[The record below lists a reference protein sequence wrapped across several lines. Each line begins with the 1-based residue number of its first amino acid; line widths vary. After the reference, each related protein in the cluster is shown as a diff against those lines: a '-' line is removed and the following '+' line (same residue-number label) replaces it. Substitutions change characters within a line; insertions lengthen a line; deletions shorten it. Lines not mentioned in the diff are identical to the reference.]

1 VNRTDRLYALVE
13 ELRAGAPRRRSA
25 RELASLYE
33 VSART
38 IERDIGALQQA
49 GVPVYA
55 DAGRSGGY
63 TVDRSLTLPP
73 LNFTPAEAVAVA
85 VALARAGA
93 GPFEG
98 AARSAVRKMVAAMP
112 GPGVAAARDL
122 AGRVRLL
129 EPAAAPQAV
138 AVPPVIERAIVARR
152 VLRICYLDRDAN
164 LTERDVEP
172 VVFMAG
178 PGGWYL
184 AGWCRVRDAA
194 RCFRVD
200 RIQQAEVTGVTA
212 APRAFEEIAPC
223 VPDLVARTP
232 VL

>member
-13 ELRAGAPRRRSA
+13 ELRACAPRRRSA
-25 RELASLYE
+25 RALASLYE

-49 GVPVYA
+49 GVPIYA

-63 TVDRSLTLPP
+63 TVDKSLTLPP
-73 LNFTPAEAVAVA
+73 LNFSPAEAVALA
-85 VALARAGA
+85 VALAQVNV

-98 AARSAVRKMVAAMP
+98 AARSALRKIVAAMSEP
-112 GPGVAAARDL
+112 SVVAARDL
-122 AGRVRLL
+122 AGRIRLL
-129 EPAAAPQAV
+129 EPVV
-138 AVPPVIERAIVARR
+138 ARQTVPVPSVIEQAIVARR
-152 VLRICYLDRDAN
+152 MLWICYLDRDGN

-178 PGGWYL
+178 PSGWYL
-184 AGWCRVRDAA
+184 VGWCRVRDAA

-200 RIQQAEVTGVTA
+200 RIQRAEVTGATA
-212 APRAFEEIAPC
+212 RPRAFEELAPC
-223 VPDLVARTP
+223 IPDLTTRIP

>member
-1 VNRTDRLYALVE
+1 VNRTERLYALVE
-13 ELRAGAPRRRSA
+13 ELRACAPRRRSA

-33 VSART
+33 VSKRT

-55 DAGRSGGY
+55 DTGRAGGY
-63 TVDRSLTLPP
+63 TVDKSLTLPP

-85 VALARAGA
+85 VALARVNA
-93 GPFEG
+93 GPFED
-98 AARSAVRKMVAAMP
+98 AARSAVQKIVAAMP
-112 GPGVAAARDL
+112 GPDVAAARAL

-129 EPAAAPQAV
+129 DPVAAPQAV
-138 AVPPVIERAIVARR
+138 PVPSVIEQAITARR
-152 VLRICYLDRDAN
+152 VLWICYLDHDGNR
-164 LTERDVEP
+164 TERDVEP
-172 VVFMAG
+172 VVFLAG
-178 PGGWYL
+178 PRGWYL

-200 RIQQAEVTGVTA
+200 RIQQAEVTGLTA
-212 APRAFEEIAPC
+212 PPRAFEEIAPC

-232 VL
+232 AL